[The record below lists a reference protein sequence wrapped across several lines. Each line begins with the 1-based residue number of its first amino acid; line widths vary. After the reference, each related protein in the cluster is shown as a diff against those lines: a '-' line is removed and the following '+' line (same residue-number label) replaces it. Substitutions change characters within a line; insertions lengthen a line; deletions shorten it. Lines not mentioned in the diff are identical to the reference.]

1 MAIERIENR
10 DSVRRIRDE
19 IKPEQ
24 RDVNERMLEMS
35 NPDIGRGMA
44 SALRAENNMLRRKLE
59 NSITEITTDN
69 IMEELG
75 SEEKIDEIDNRF
87 EFTKQISFGEM
98 EKYTLFMMNVRG
110 DRRVYI
116 KTGNKKVNVI
126 SVDYVGED
134 NIVGEK
140 FKFSN
145 KIKVFEVE
153 EK

>member
-1 MAIERIENR
+1 VAIERIENR

-69 IMEELG
+69 IMEGLG

>member
-1 MAIERIENR
+1 VAIERIENR